1 MSRRKRRDYATWTGW
16 KTRKIKVEPLN
27 HRYVRWMVRLEIGDL
42 QRFMVEFAVP
52 HFKNH
57 HLTSNCFNCF
67 VDVPLCYTVLVFL
80 VLAGYFQRD
89 MDLSGQ
95 KGAKKTENHCH
106 VLFKVVI
113 CGFNSLPDKPTITFG
128 GLHQLTITSHEYP
141 NLLWYQPIFGWRWPK
156 PSISV
161 QTIQG
166 FPKVYLEKWDTFVLY
181 NYIWYIYIYILIYI
195 YICVYIYI
203 YGFP

>member
-1 MSRRKRRDYATWTGW
+1 M
-16 KTRKIKVEPLN
+16 
-27 HRYVRWMVRLEIGDL
+27 
-42 QRFMVEFAVP
+42 F
-52 HFKNH
+52 
-57 HLTSNCFNCF
+57 
-67 VDVPLCYTVLVFL
+67 VLVFL
-80 VLAGYFQRD
+80 VLVGYFQRD

-161 QTIQG
+161 PSSCLPIPRLPQICRLKFTWIQTIQG

-181 NYIWYIYIYILIYI
+181 NYIWCIYIIYIY
-195 YICVYIYI
+195 VYI

>member
-1 MSRRKRRDYATWTGW
+1 MDGETWNWGPPKIHGWICCPPFQEPPFNLQLFQLFRRCSSMLYCTCFLGACWVFSAWYGFVWT
-16 KTRKIKVEPLN
+16 
-27 HRYVRWMVRLEIGDL
+27 
-42 QRFMVEFAVP
+42 
-52 HFKNH
+52 
-57 HLTSNCFNCF
+57 
-67 VDVPLCYTVLVFL
+67 
-80 VLAGYFQRD
+80 
-89 MDLSGQ
+89 
-95 KGAKKTENHCH
+95 KGCQKKTENHCH

-166 FPKVYLEKWDTFVLY
+166 FPKVYLEKWDTCVLY
-181 NYIWYIYIYILIYI
+181 NYIWYIYIIYI
-195 YICVYIYI
+195 YTCIYIYIYI

>member
-1 MSRRKRRDYATWTGW
+1 MFLYAILYLFSWCLLGIFSVIWICLDKR
-16 KTRKIKVEPLN
+16 
-27 HRYVRWMVRLEIGDL
+27 
-42 QRFMVEFAVP
+42 VP
-52 HFKNH
+52 
-57 HLTSNCFNCF
+57 
-67 VDVPLCYTVLVFL
+67 
-80 VLAGYFQRD
+80 
-89 MDLSGQ
+89 
-95 KGAKKTENHCH
+95 KKTENHCH

-166 FPKVYLEKWDTFVLY
+166 FPKVYLEKWDTCVLY
-181 NYIWYIYIYILIYI
+181 NYIWYIIYIYTCIYI
-195 YICVYIYI
+195 YIMGFHKWWYPSSWLVYFRENPKIKWMRTGGTPILGNLHIHIYI
-203 YGFP
+203 YPLVI